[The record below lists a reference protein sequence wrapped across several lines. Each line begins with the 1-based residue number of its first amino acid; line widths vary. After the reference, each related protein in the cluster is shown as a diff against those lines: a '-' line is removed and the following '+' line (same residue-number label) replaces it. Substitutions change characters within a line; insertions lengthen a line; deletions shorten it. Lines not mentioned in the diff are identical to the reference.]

1 MLHRVQ
7 TQNKGQYGEK
17 ATKKPSKNNL
27 DTWQIK
33 SGKKIKRT
41 C

>member
-1 MLHRVQ
+1 M
-7 TQNKGQYGEK
+7 EK
-17 ATKKPSKNNL
+17 KQPKTPSKNNL

-33 SGKKIKRT
+33 SGKKIKRI